1 MAQNSGYIGRN
12 PGDSSVIIARQ
23 IYEPTGVQTDFTFAS
38 GYSIGYID
46 TYLNGSRLIEG
57 QDYVASNGS
66 TVGLTSAAQNGDILE
81 LVAYKAFNIANITAT
96 SNLNVGGNLTVSGVT
111 TSTGG
116 FQIGIKSTGVD
127 VTGGQPINNL
137 NFVGSGNTF
146 NYNAGTKTVDISV
159 SAYWKDNVNG
169 ISNSTSIGVNTT
181 TVSDPDLVG
190 VGNSFQ
196 GVYISNG
203 MIIVDN
209 QLNGNHYIGTNF
221 NGLMAGP
228 VTINGSLTVD
238 GNYVVV

>member
-1 MAQNSGYIGRN
+1 MADRTGYIGRN
-12 PGDSSVIIARQ
+12 PSDTSVVVARQ
-23 IYEPTGVQTDFTFAS
+23 VFEPIGLQTDFSFAA
-38 GYSIGYID
+38 GYSVGYVD
-46 TYLNGSRLIEG
+46 AYLNGSRLIEG
-57 QDYVASNGS
+57 QDYVASNGT
-66 TVGLTSAAQNGDILE
+66 TVGLTSAAQNGDVLE
-81 LVAYKAFNIANITAT
+81 LVAYKAFNVANITAT

-111 TSTGG
+111 TSVGG
-116 FQIGIKSTGVD
+116 FQIGIQSTGVD
-127 VTGGQPINNL
+127 VTGGQPINTL

-146 NYNAGTKTVDISV
+146 NYDSGTKTVDISV
-159 SAYWKDNVNG
+159 SAYWNDDGNG

-181 TVSDPDLVG
+181 TINDPDLVG

-209 QLNGNHYIGTNF
+209 ELSGNHYIGTNF

-228 VTINGSLTVD
+228 VTVTGSLTVD